1 MLQAKLAGIVR
12 FRWTKETKVPLW
24 EGLRSRRLR
33 HAEMHLQRKD
43 CCRNPDGYTSRSIS
57 ILIPRRLVS
66 DPRHDKP
73 LSNDQDVWH
82 RWQACTKSSLFGLMG
97 LGKLARLRVC
107 IWCNVS
113 ACASAVQLASI
124 KVQELSL
131 RLSSGQFGIYRNARD
146 SRLLLFYSF
155 LVALIVGF
163 V

>member
-1 MLQAKLAGIVR
+1 
-12 FRWTKETKVPLW
+12 
-24 EGLRSRRLR
+24 
-33 HAEMHLQRKD
+33 
-43 CCRNPDGYTSRSIS
+43 
-57 ILIPRRLVS
+57 
-66 DPRHDKP
+66 
-73 LSNDQDVWH
+73 
-82 RWQACTKSSLFGLMG
+82 MG
-97 LGKLARLRVC
+97 LGKLAGLRVC